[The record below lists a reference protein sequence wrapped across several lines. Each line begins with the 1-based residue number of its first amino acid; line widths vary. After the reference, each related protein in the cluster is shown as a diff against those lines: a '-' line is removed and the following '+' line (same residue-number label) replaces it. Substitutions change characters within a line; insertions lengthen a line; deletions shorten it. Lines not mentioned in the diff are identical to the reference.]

1 MKNNEVSI
9 VPVLAAL
16 LSILCSPLFLNAQTD
31 DEPARARENLR
42 ARGEVIIRF
51 AQPPTLSMEE
61 LTRNL
66 SIDKKKGDT
75 VTAYAREKQFNWFLE
90 QEIPFRVIAPRSVKN
105 PAKDYKKGTATTW
118 DFYPSYPEYLQMM
131 ESYAQHYPGQC
142 MLQEFGTTVNGRKL
156 LAVKISDNPAIDEPE
171 PVFLYTSTIHGDEGT
186 GYVLMLRLIDSLLTS
201 YSSNSTIQQ
210 LLDNTEIWINPL
222 FNPDGFYFASDSL
235 FFNSTRYNANYAD
248 LNRNFPDP
256 VAGDNPDGM
265 EWQPETIA
273 MMDFMKRHNIV
284 LAANLHDGAE
294 MVNYPWDSR
303 SARHADDNW
312 YIRLSRQFADTVQY
326 YGPAGFFTDENNG
339 ITNGSDWYTI
349 YGGRQDYVNY
359 FLHGREVTIELSHVK
374 SPDPSKLPAFWNY
387 YKNSLIGYMQQIH
400 AGVHGTIT
408 DASTDEPLRSM
419 IEITGHDRDS
429 SQVFSSAETGEFY
442 RLLPAGNY
450 TFRITSPGYTSQTNE
465 FSLSADETKKMT
477 VRLLP
482 IAREFSCFPNPF
494 THTLHFLFPEDS
506 KNDLHL
512 TLTDVAGRVIRSE
525 ILPGIQGYASL
536 TRMEGLA
543 AGIYLVKIRFGSR
556 SGELKVVK

>member
-9 VPVLAAL
+9 FSVLAAL
-16 LSILCSPLFLNAQTD
+16 LFFLSCPLVLNAQAG

-51 AQPPTLSMEE
+51 ILPPTVSMEE

-75 VTAYAREKQFNWFLE
+75 LTAYAGEKQFNWFLE
-90 QEIPFRVIAPRSVKN
+90 KNIPFSVIAPRSVRN
-105 PAKDYKKGTATTW
+105 PVKVYKKGTALTW
-118 DFYPSYPEYLQMM
+118 DFYPSYPGYLQMM

-156 LAVKISDNPAIDEPE
+156 LAVKISDNPSSDEPE
-171 PVFLYTSTIHGDEGT
+171 PVLLYTSTIHGDEGT

-201 YSSNSTIQQ
+201 YSSNSNIQQ
-210 LLDNTEIWINPL
+210 LIDNTEIWINPL

-273 MMDFMKRHNIV
+273 MMNFMKGHNIV
-284 LAANLHDGAE
+284 LAANLHDGSE
-294 MVNYPWDSR
+294 LVNYPWDNR
-303 SARHADDNW
+303 ITRHADDSW
-312 YIRLSRQFADTVQY
+312 YQNISRQFADTVQHY
-326 YGPAGFFTDENNG
+326 SPAGFFTDENNG

-359 FLHGREVTIELSHVK
+359 FLHGREVTIELSKIK
-374 SPDPSKLPAFWNY
+374 SPDPSQLPAFWNY
-387 YKNSLIGYMQQIH
+387 YKKGLIGYLQQIH
-400 AGVHGTIT
+400 AGIHGTVLDDT
-408 DASTDEPLRSM
+408 NGEPLKAM
-419 IEITGHDRDS
+419 IEIPEHDKDS
-429 SQVFSSAETGEFY
+429 SQVFSSAGTGEFY
-442 RLLPAGNY
+442 RLLPAGDH
-450 TFRITSPGYTSQTNE
+450 TFRVTSPGYYPQKTE
-465 FSLSADETKKMT
+465 FSLAANENRKMT
-477 VRLLP
+477 IRLLP
-482 IAREFSCFPNPF
+482 SSMEFSCFPNPF
-494 THTLHFLFPEDS
+494 TQTLNFLFSDDN

-512 TLTDVAGRVIRSE
+512 TFYDVAGRVIRRDK
-525 ILPGIQGYASL
+525 LPGIQGSASL
-536 TRMEGLA
+536 TGLDVL
-543 AGIYLVKIRFGSR
+543 AGGVYIIKIRFGSLIR
-556 SGELKVVK
+556 EIKVIK